1 MRERERSRA
10 AAIYRD
16 EIDGR
21 FILSI
26 LDQQHFLFFF
36 NTFDNKTREGAAA
49 ADTHEGI
56 YIRDELAVSLQ
67 IEHGDY
73 ISLMAIK
80 SSVAQS

>member
-36 NTFDNKTREGAAA
+36 IFLIIKHVKEQQQQQTHTTRE
-49 ADTHEGI
+49 

-73 ISLMAIK
+73 ISR
-80 SSVAQS
+80 